1 MAVLDRYV
9 LNITSRPE
17 NLARVAEFIAEVA
30 ANFGLTDQETYNIQM
45 AVDEAVTNIIEH
57 AYEGGEGPIE
67 VIVERHGDDFVVTLR
82 DHGKTFDPTSI
93 NEPDVNA
100 SLEDRDIGGLGLYF
114 MRRLMDE
121 VEFHFNQSGW
131 NELTMLRRRRAV
143 VTCSSRYDA
152 GIMVV
157 QPRGRLDANGTTY
170 LESEL
175 EGLAQDSHHRVVVD
189 FHQVSYISSTGLR
202 TLLLAVRRAK
212 RHGGDVKLCSLNPA
226 VRKIFRMAGFDMIL
240 DIHDTEEQAV
250 HAFQQLKA
258 NG

>member
-17 NLARVAEFIAEVA
+17 NLSRVAEFIAEVA

-57 AYEGGEGPIE
+57 AYEGAEGPIE
-67 VIVERHGDDFVVTLR
+67 VVAERHGDDFVVTLR
-82 DHGKTFDPTSI
+82 DHGKTFDPTTIS
-93 NEPDVNA
+93 EPDVNA
-100 SLEDRDIGGLGLYF
+100 SLEERDIGGLGLYF

-143 VTCSSRYDA
+143 MTCGSRYDPS
-152 GIMVV
+152 IIVI

-175 EGLAQDSHHRVVVD
+175 ESLAQDNQHRLVVD
-189 FHQVSYISSTGLR
+189 FRQVTYISSTGLR

-212 RHGGDVKLCSLNPA
+212 RHGGDVKLCSLNAP

-240 DIHDTEEQAV
+240 AIHDTEEQAV
-250 HAFQQLKA
+250 KAFRLSQA